1 MKILLYWI
9 FKGTGFET
17 FQTCITSTVFPKSD
31 VALKSRLFELTYDST
46 VSNSAKSLLTKN
58 MLNNKNVL
66 NTTSNGE
73 IDRTQL
79 LIETIRA
86 AQAAHAK
93 QLESGQAANS
103 DDETD
108 AVVNPMEPE
117 PNDLKKEKSDEDEI
131 EIIHMT
137 DEPESI
143 R

>member
-1 MKILLYWI
+1 
-9 FKGTGFET
+9 
-17 FQTCITSTVFPKSD
+17 
-31 VALKSRLFELTYDST
+31 
-46 VSNSAKSLLTKN
+46 
-58 MLNNKNVL
+58 MLNKNVL
-66 NTTSNGE
+66 NTTNNGE
-73 IDRTQL
+73 LDRTQL

-93 QLESGQAANS
+93 QLESGTIDS

-108 AVVNPMEPE
+108 AVVKPMEPE
-117 PNDLKKEKSDEDEI
+117 SELKKEKSDEDEI

>member
-17 FQTCITSTVFPKSD
+17 FLPLSFSD
-31 VALKSRLFELTYDST
+31 VVLKMRFCHLFEATYDNT

-93 QLESGQAANS
+93 QLESGQATNS